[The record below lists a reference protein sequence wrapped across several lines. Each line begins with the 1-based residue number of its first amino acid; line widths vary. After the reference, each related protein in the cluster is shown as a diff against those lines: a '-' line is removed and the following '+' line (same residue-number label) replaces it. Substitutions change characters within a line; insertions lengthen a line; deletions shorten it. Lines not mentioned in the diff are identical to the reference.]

1 MLSSQGVVKQL
12 RYVVVHARELGL
24 SCDLIRLL
32 LLLINVAA
40 QAELAT
46 QDDGLGNKAAL
57 FPAPIGAA
65 ANLVAFIAD

>member
-1 MLSSQGVVKQL
+1 MLSGQGVVKQL
-12 RYVVVHARELGL
+12 RYVVVHARQLGL
-24 SCDLIRLL
+24 GCDLIRLL

-40 QAELAT
+40 QAELAA
-46 QDDGLGNKAAL
+46 QHDGLRNKAAL